1 MDIEE
6 MDPKKPHWSLDFE
19 YQHKLTCTCLI
30 MVCVVFVLVVH
41 CPLILLFSGRMG
53 VFKDPN

>member
-6 MDPKKPHWSLDFE
+6 MDPKNPTGIWNLSVNTSLPG
-19 YQHKLTCTCLI
+19 LSLCTCLI

-53 VFKDPN
+53 VF